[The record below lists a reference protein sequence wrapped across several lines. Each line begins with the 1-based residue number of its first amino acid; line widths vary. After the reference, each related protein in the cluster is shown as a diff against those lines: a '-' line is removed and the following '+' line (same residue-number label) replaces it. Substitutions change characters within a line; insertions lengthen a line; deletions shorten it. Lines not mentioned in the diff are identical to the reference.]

1 MAVKIVHLYP
11 EEMNLYGD
19 KGNVIC
25 LKKRL
30 EARNYKV
37 DVINVGM
44 GERIPDFDILFI
56 GGGQDK
62 EMSIVR
68 RDVRRKAEELSYY
81 IHLGKTVLAICGGYQ
96 LLGEYYKTA
105 SSKVIE
111 LSGALPFFT
120 EGAKQ
125 RMIGNVVFES
135 PFGKIVGF
143 ENHSGKTYIAN
154 ELCPLGRVIS
164 GFGNNGEDGTEGVLG
179 FLWQKSEIIVDYP
192 SDKCPNIVKWHID
205 ERNNCVCK
213 IWQLVVIHHQ
223 IAACGKTDVFKRF
236 VAGIVCTYTKQN
248 IHIFFIRNIFTL
260 CGFLPMCFNFGK
272 KSLYL

>member
-81 IHLGKTVLAICGGYQ
+81 IHSEKTVLAICGGYQ
-96 LLGEYYKTA
+96 LLGEYYKT
-105 SSKVIE
+105 SSAQVIE

-125 RMIGNVVFES
+125 RLIGNVVFES
-135 PFGKIVGF
+135 QFGKIVGF

-164 GFGNNGEDGTEGVLG
+164 GFGNNGEDGTEGVLYKNTFG
-179 FLWQKSEIIVDYP
+179 TYAHGPVLPKNPIFADEIIKRALQVNEL
-192 SDKCPNIVKWHID
+192 PNIDD
-205 ERNNCVCK
+205 ELENLCHNS
-213 IWQLVVIHHQ
+213 LVS
-223 IAACGKTDVFKRF
+223 RF
-236 VAGIVCTYTKQN
+236 T
-248 IHIFFIRNIFTL
+248 
-260 CGFLPMCFNFGK
+260 
-272 KSLYL
+272 

>member
-37 DVINVGM
+37 YVINVGM

-81 IHLGKTVLAICGGYQ
+81 IHSGKTVLAICGGYQ

-105 SSKVIE
+105 SAQVIE

-164 GFGNNGEDGTEGVLG
+164 GFGNNGEDGTEGVLYKNTFG
-179 FLWQKSEIIVDYP
+179 TYAHGPVLPKNPIFADEIIKRALQVNEL
-192 SDKCPNIVKWHID
+192 PNIDD
-205 ERNNCVCK
+205 ELENLCHNS
-213 IWQLVVIHHQ
+213 LVS
-223 IAACGKTDVFKRF
+223 RF
-236 VAGIVCTYTKQN
+236 T
-248 IHIFFIRNIFTL
+248 
-260 CGFLPMCFNFGK
+260 
-272 KSLYL
+272 